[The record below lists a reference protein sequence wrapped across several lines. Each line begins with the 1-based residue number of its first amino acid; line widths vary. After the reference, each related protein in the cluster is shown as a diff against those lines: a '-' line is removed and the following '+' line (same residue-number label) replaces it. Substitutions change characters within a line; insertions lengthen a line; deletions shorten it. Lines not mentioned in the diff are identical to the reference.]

1 MGIIAKNSGDLRLV
15 RSSGVRF
22 GGRRLGEGAVEG
34 DSQALGEPPMLR
46 EFGASLRYT
55 PGFRTLGFGRLAE
68 AGRGSVLPGGVGYP
82 YDLCESVAKPG
93 LPWQKSSGG
102 NMESGKRFKIA
113 CVGAGNVGAS
123 AAQYCAEMDL
133 GDVVMT
139 DIAEGL
145 PQGKALDLTQ
155 AGPIRGYSSHVTGTN
170 DYADI
175 KGADVCIVTAGLP
188 RKPGM
193 TRLDLLE
200 KNGRIIMSVAENIAK
215 HAPDSTVIIVTNP
228 LDVMTYLAFKKLGFA
243 ANKVIGMAGVL
254 DSARLRAFVS
264 MELKVSMK
272 NIDTMVLGSHGDDMV
287 PLPEYTTVSGI
298 PITKLIPK
306 DRVDALMERT
316 RKGGG
321 EIVALLKTGSA
332 FYAPGASAARMAQS
346 IVRDEKQLLPCAAL
360 LTGQYGLNDV
370 YIGVPC
376 VLGKGGV
383 EKIVE
388 LELTADQKAALHKSA
403 GEVREGLKGLK
414 EVGIL

>member
-1 MGIIAKNSGDLRLV
+1 MD
-15 RSSGVRF
+15 
-22 GGRRLGEGAVEG
+22 
-34 DSQALGEPPMLR
+34 
-46 EFGASLRYT
+46 
-55 PGFRTLGFGRLAE
+55 
-68 AGRGSVLPGGVGYP
+68 
-82 YDLCESVAKPG
+82 
-93 LPWQKSSGG
+93 
-102 NMESGKRFKIA
+102 SGKRFKIA

-170 DYADI
+170 DYKDI
-175 KGADVCIVTAGLP
+175 AGADVCIVTAGLP

-215 HAPDSTVIIVTNP
+215 HAPNSTVIIVTNP
-228 LDVMTYLAFKKLGFA
+228 LDVMTYLAFKKLGFP
-243 ANKVIGMAGVL
+243 ANKVVGMAGVL

-272 NIDTMVLGSHGDDMV
+272 NVDTMVLGSHGDDMV
-287 PLPEYTTVSGI
+287 PLPEYTTVSSI
-298 PITKLIPK
+298 PITKLMPK

-332 FYAPGASAARMAQS
+332 YYAPGASAARMAQS
-346 IVRDEKQLLPCAAL
+346 IVRDEKQLLPCAAH
-360 LTGQYGLNDV
+360 LTGQYGLSDV

-388 LELTADQKAALHKSA
+388 LDLTADQKAALHKSA

-414 EVGIL
+414 EIGIL